1 MLELLQLSGV
11 DKFKNMWM
19 NDITVNKRLMYDRPD
34 VLEKIFNENFRIAKV
49 HLVNSHK
56 NTEEDIDLIEFID
69 TVFRECVIMIENGVL
84 LSSKDEDF
92 SPAVEIEAELK
103 ADRKKIKGQ
112 ANFNLT
118 EGDKALGAR
127 QDIIQNMIKLIM
139 NRRFRTLER
148 VCA

>member
-1 MLELLQLSGV
+1 MLEKLEL
-11 DKFKNMWM
+11 KNIERFKNLWM
-19 NDITVNKRLMYDRPD
+19 MDIMQNKRLMHDRPD
-34 VLEKIFNENFRIAKV
+34 VLEKIFNDNFRIAKV

-84 LSSKDEDF
+84 LSSKEEDF

-103 ADRKKIKGQ
+103 ADRKKIKKE